1 MDRKLSPRWARV
13 LIHIA
18 KHRGFKSNR
27 TVSPEE
33 KNAKAN
39 EEGKAKE
46 GMKSN
51 SLLLS
56 SGNDGKGYRTVGEMI
71 EKDPKFQ
78 FHKRNKSGDYS
89 NTIVRS
95 DLESEIKTLFSS
107 QREYGNKFT
116 SAVFEEEYIKLFN
129 RQLPFASGEIIEKM
143 TGNCTFE
150 PDQKRAPKAS
160 WTAERFILLG
170 KILNLRVRVDGKK
183 MELGPEKM
191 RIIHDLAY
199 KNAKVTYKQIRK
211 ALDEGENW
219 HFENLPPVR
228 SSSDKKSEPED
239 AVFVELKAFH
249 SFRKSISDKLGKE
262 YWENL
267 ISTSPTIL
275 DTIAYAMTL
284 RKTDEEIISYLKNH
298 NIDCE
303 LINAVLPL
311 NFNGVVNLSIK
322 AMANLI
328 PHMENGKQI

>member
-1 MDRKLSPRWARV
+1 M
-13 LIHIA
+13 
-18 KHRGFKSNR
+18 
-27 TVSPEE
+27 
-33 KNAKAN
+33 
-39 EEGKAKE
+39 
-46 GMKSN
+46 
-51 SLLLS
+51 
-56 SGNDGKGYRTVGEMI
+56 
-71 EKDPKFQ
+71 
-78 FHKRNKSGDYS
+78 
-89 NTIVRS
+89 
-95 DLESEIKTLFSS
+95 
-107 QREYGNKFT
+107 
-116 SAVFEEEYIKLFN
+116 
-129 RQLPFASGEIIEKM
+129 
-143 TGNCTFE
+143 
-150 PDQKRAPKAS
+150 
-160 WTAERFILLG
+160 
-170 KILNLRVRVDGKK
+170 NLRVRVDGKK

-228 SSSDKKSEPED
+228 SSSDKKSDPED

-275 DTIAYAMTL
+275 DTLAYALTF

-328 PHMENGKQI
+328 PHMENGNRYDEACQLAGYSHYDPHGGSDRSLLLPIQTLKKSETLLFLEPLRRQEKLLMQL